1 MSHLVIATNSPRNIW
16 YYTSQQDL
24 PNFAVNEAKS
34 FTISFHPMPQGEK
47 RSLEYSAFQFPAIGE
62 YLMKTSFFLTKGTQM
77 CPVSFGLSKLSAD
90 LFQLKVEMTGKD
102 FTYYKTMGK
111 NESWIW
117 IFQETLVC
125 RNPCQIEALRIR
137 SSANISQVNVV
148 IIHLDS

>member
-77 CPVSFGLSKLSAD
+77 CPVSFDFSKLSAD
-90 LFQLKVEMTGKD
+90 LLQLKVEMK
-102 FTYYKTMGK
+102 
-111 NESWIW
+111 ILH
-117 IFQETLVC
+117 I
-125 RNPCQIEALRIR
+125 IR
-137 SSANISQVNVV
+137 RWARMKVGSGYFRRRSFVAI
-148 IIHLDS
+148 LAK